1 MSSIVSSVVF
11 VKSVSGE
18 KVSTGIAYDRTDHQ
32 EFIKINFK
40 AFRNNN
46 ETMIH
51 EIKENSIMLMI
62 GHFLNSESELFVI
75 DFSFFLK

>member
-1 MSSIVSSVVF
+1 MVSVVSSIVY

-18 KVSTGIAYDRTDHQ
+18 KTYTRIAYSRVDDE

-40 AFRNNN
+40 VFRNNY

-51 EIKENSIMLMI
+51 EIKEDSIMMMT
-62 GHFLNSESELFVI
+62 GKFLNIGSELFVRK
-75 DFSFFLK
+75 FS